1 MNFDIGKILETKK
14 SGGVMDIVN
23 AGKEDPDAV
32 LPGLLKAFDHQD
44 DAVRGAAR
52 NAFEELRK
60 EREVLP
66 SIFRC
71 LNFNDLTV
79 QNNATKT
86 LTNMGI
92 NAENVPI
99 VSEYAKHLE
108 DAMRLND
115 ISRRLG
121 IPDNESDN
129 LLKQAREAFARG
141 DHSSALSL
149 VQRAKQ
155 ISSGTHVTHAT
166 AQINELTN
174 MLSDARKNGLDVD
187 DAEKMLA
194 SANAYLA
201 SGDIISAMN
210 FIKRSRE
217 LLGDKA
223 RSGITSRLG
232 NVQSAIAQRK
242 GKGEDT
248 SKYELQFSQINALL
262 GAGNIISA
270 LSLLT
275 QLERTLVEIP
285 MDLVQETFRNVHED
299 YYKLRSMGANLPG
312 VEEMLMQARFLKGRP
327 AYEMLMNAKARMNS
341 MLNVKNAKGKA
352 FQRFEYEVGRDVRC
366 VTIGRLGDRDVI
378 IAGSSSG
385 VDVISSSGKL
395 LWRHNIGAAVTDVA
409 IGKLDGKDV
418 IVASAGGRLFVL
430 SALSDAMT
438 NVKQQLQHFSL
449 LGANVAGVRELID
462 KAEHAIEKG
471 EHEAASMLIRN
482 AEDMIGDIR
491 QKMNLAGSVASNV
504 TSAAL
509 KTSKTFM
516 P

>member
-14 SGGVMDIVN
+14 SCGILDIVN
-23 AGKEDPDAV
+23 IGKEDPDAV

-44 DAVRGAAR
+44 DTIRGAAR

-60 EREVLP
+60 ERELLP

-71 LNFNDLTV
+71 LNYSDVSV

-99 VSEYAKHLE
+99 ASEYARHLE
-108 DAMRLND
+108 DALRLND

-121 IPDNESDN
+121 IPDNESGT

-141 DHSSALSL
+141 DHANAMSL
-149 VQRAKQ
+149 VQRARQ
-155 ISSGTHVTHAT
+155 LSSGVHLTHAT
-166 AQINELTN
+166 AQINELSN

-201 SGDIISAMN
+201 AGDVLSAMN
-210 FIKRSRE
+210 FVKRSRE
-217 LLGDKA
+217 LLSDKA
-223 RSGITSRLG
+223 RSGITGRLG
-232 NVQSAIAQRK
+232 SVQNAIAQKK

-248 SKYELQFSQINALL
+248 SKYELQLNQINALL
-262 GAGNIISA
+262 GAGNLIAA
-270 LSLLT
+270 LSILV
-275 QLERTLVEIP
+275 QLEKMLIDIP
-285 MDLVQETFRNVHED
+285 MEVVQEAFRNVHEE

-312 VEEMLMQARFLKGRP
+312 VEEMLMQARFLKGRA

-341 MLNVKNAKGKA
+341 MLNVKNAKAKA

-430 SALSDAMT
+430 SALSDAMA
-438 NVKQQLQHFSL
+438 NVKQQLHHFSL
-449 LGANVAGVRELID
+449 LGANVGGVRELIE

-482 AEDMIGDIR
+482 AEDMLSDIR

-509 KTSKTFM
+509 KTSKTFL